1 MVYFLSDLKEVDKPY
16 KITGFILFFD
26 QKNQGLF
33 KDVQGHIFHFSRTP
47 FTAKKSLESKSFLVL
62 PQHEQCYPKGLSVFA
77 G

>member
-1 MVYFLSDLKEVDKPY
+1 MVYVLSDSKEVDRLY
-16 KITGFILFFD
+16 KIRGFVPFFD

-47 FTAKKSLESKSFLVL
+47 FTAKKSLESKSFSVL